1 MGIVKIRVND
11 TIVNVSVPKTNSI
24 EERRERSKKIE
35 KYRIFLTKLY
45 KK

>member
-1 MGIVKIRVND
+1 MDIVKIRVND
-11 TIVNVSVPKTNSI
+11 TIVNVSVPKINSI
-24 EERRERSKKIE
+24 DERRKRSKKIE

>member
-1 MGIVKIRVND
+1 MDIVKIRVNN
-11 TIVNVSVPKTNSI
+11 TIVNVSVPKINSI
-24 EERRERSKKIE
+24 DERRERSKKIE